1 MIVVEN
7 LQRYHA
13 IRFQDAMRPV
23 HRRVPA
29 VAEDRVDDV
38 VLEPVDG
45 GLHFLSLRL
54 CHLGPSVPVL
64 LVAAIVSCGVRL
76 RRKCRVRV
84 GAHWVGHG
92 AGAGQGQPVSGR
104 R

>member
-13 IRFQDAMRPV
+13 IRVDDAMRPV

-29 VAEDRVDDV
+29 VAEGGVDDV

-45 GLHFLSLRL
+45 GLHVNSLGL
-54 CHLGPSVPVL
+54 ADGMCL
-64 LVAAIVSCGVRL
+64 
-76 RRKCRVRV
+76 
-84 GAHWVGHG
+84 
-92 AGAGQGQPVSGR
+92 QT
-104 R
+104 